1 MLQFARFAATRA
13 SLAIFTLI
21 MVSFIVF
28 SLMEL
33 VPGDCAERYLS
44 FKSSQGAV
52 ITLEDIQAE
61 RVRLGLDKPYL
72 IRWGNWIV
80 NAFQGEFGDSCI
92 LRLNISEL
100 LGQKFWL
107 SLGIC
112 LASLLLA
119 YLIAIPV
126 GIISATSKNPWT
138 NNGLRLVSYLG
149 LAMPNFLLALMIML
163 FSTIVFGDTLTGLF
177 SKEFRDAAWSF
188 DRVKDFLS
196 RAWLPIFILA
206 WSATAFAIQTV
217 RALMSDEVGKLY
229 VVAASARGVTG
240 RTLLW
245 RYPARH
251 ALGPIINSL
260 GFDLN
265 RIFNELPIVALILT
279 LTEAG
284 STTSRCTGGWDLR
297 TRARRSTAALR
308 SCLLSFLSCTRSWP
322 ASGNVASM
330 ASKAHVIRRV
340 ISVTSR
346 LGRDSTSIEAD
357 TSPARSQPLHNTMKV
372 RSRFPIIDQ
381 HSWLAA
387 GTFLSTTVRER
398 ESWKS
403 ACDARTSRVREW

>member
-13 SLAIFTLI
+13 VLAVITLV

-28 SLMEL
+28 TLMEL
-33 VPGDCAERYLS
+33 VPGDCAERYLA
-44 FKSSQGAV
+44 FKNTQGAQISV
-52 ITLEDIQAE
+52 ADIDVE
-61 RVRLGLDKPYL
+61 RVRLGLDKPYMV
-72 IRWGNWIV
+72 RWGNWIV
-80 NAFQGEFGDSCI
+80 NAFRGDFGDSCI
-92 LRLNISEL
+92 LRVNITQL

-112 LASLLLA
+112 LSALLLA
-119 YLIAIPV
+119 YIIAIPV
-126 GIISATSKNPWT
+126 GIISATSRNPLV
-138 NNGLRLVSYLG
+138 NNSLRFVSYLG

-177 SKEFRDAAWSF
+177 SKEFRDAAWSV

-196 RAWLPIFILA
+196 RAWLPIFILG

-229 VVAASARGVTG
+229 VTAAAARGVTG
-240 RTLLW
+240 RALLW

-284 STTSRCTGGWDLR
+284 ALLIEALARSNDQQLAGAIIFMLTASIVAINFLTDIILALTDPRV
-297 TRARRSTAALR
+297 RRS
-308 SCLLSFLSCTRSWP
+308 
-322 ASGNVASM
+322 
-330 ASKAHVIRRV
+330 I
-340 ISVTSR
+340 
-346 LGRDSTSIEAD
+346 LG
-357 TSPARSQPLHNTMKV
+357 
-372 RSRFPIIDQ
+372 
-381 HSWLAA
+381 
-387 GTFLSTTVRER
+387 
-398 ESWKS
+398 
-403 ACDARTSRVREW
+403 